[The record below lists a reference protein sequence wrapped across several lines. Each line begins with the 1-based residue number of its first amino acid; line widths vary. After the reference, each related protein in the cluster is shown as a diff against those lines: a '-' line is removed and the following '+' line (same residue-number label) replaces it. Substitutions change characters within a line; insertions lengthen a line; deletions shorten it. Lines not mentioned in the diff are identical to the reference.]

1 MSYQQW
7 RIPGH
12 DGQGRTISIEKAD
25 KASPY
30 VATLWE
36 QGLPV
41 TRKPISDSKALEII
55 SSL

>member
-1 MSYQQW
+1 MAYQQW

-12 DGQGRTISIEKAD
+12 DGKGRTVSIEKAD

-41 TRKPISDSKALEII
+41 TRKPIPDSKALQII
-55 SSL
+55 ATL

>member
-1 MSYQQW
+1 MPYQQW

-12 DGQGRTISIEKAD
+12 DSQGRTISIEKAD

-41 TRKPISDSKALEII
+41 TRKPIPDSKALEII

>member
-1 MSYQQW
+1 MAYQQW

-12 DGQGRTISIEKAD
+12 DGKGRTMSIEKAD

-41 TRKPISDSKALEII
+41 TRKPISDSKALQII
-55 SSL
+55 ATL

>member
-1 MSYQQW
+1 MAYQQW

-12 DGQGRTISIEKAD
+12 DGRGRTMSIEKAD

-41 TRKPISDSKALEII
+41 ARKPISDSKALEII

>member
-1 MSYQQW
+1 MAYQQW

-12 DGQGRTISIEKAD
+12 DGKGRTMSIEKAD

-41 TRKPISDSKALEII
+41 TRKPISDSKALQII

>member
-1 MSYQQW
+1 MAYQQW

-12 DGQGRTISIEKAD
+12 DGKGRTISIEKAD

-41 TRKPISDSKALEII
+41 TRKPISDSKALQII
-55 SSL
+55 ATL